1 MQWSLHVLP
10 QVLDAR
16 VAGDI
21 YRGPLQGPGTFAGAL
36 PVYREHCRDFFCR
49 CRDTFP
55 AIFTGAVNFT
65 IDFFAGKGYRGNGCI
80 SIVAD

>member
-36 PVYREHCRDFFCR
+36 PAYREHYR
-49 CRDTFP
+49 
-55 AIFTGAVNFT
+55 I
-65 IDFFAGKGYRGNGCI
+65 FFASAMTLSQHYLP
-80 SIVAD
+80 VP